1 MNRPTGVVRHRDV
14 HVESLTRSTPGH
26 NVRLDI
32 EGLRA
37 IAIGTVLAFH
47 AGLPW
52 VSGGY
57 VGVDVFF
64 VLSGFLITGILV
76 REVNQSGRVR
86 LGRFWAR
93 RARRL
98 LPASALVLAFS
109 VLVTWVWL
117 PLTQRQPFGLD
128 IVSSALYVVNWR
140 LAARSVDYQAEDIVA
155 SPVQHFWSL
164 AVEEQFYVV
173 WPLLILAVAVIFARR
188 RVRGAFLALSTITA
202 VSFAYSVHQAEASPD
217 TAFFVST
224 TRIWELGVGSLLAL
238 AASRVARAPAGVLA
252 AAGWAG
258 LAAIAWAA
266 LRFDGTTTWPGFP
279 ALLPVLGAAGV
290 IASGITPAAAAPG
303 RLLSLRPIVWIGGIS
318 YSLYL
323 WHWPILIAGQAAIDD
338 FRIRH
343 GVALALVAFVPAWLS
358 RRYVED
364 PIRFG
369 PRFRPTH
376 RALGLGAA
384 LTATGVALGL
394 VLAASVSVATTVD
407 RASAEEAE
415 GARAI
420 GDPARA
426 DVVWSDTER
435 VDRMTPLPADAPD
448 DIPAY
453 VGQRPEC
460 QIDFEDVEP
469 SVCAYGDTTSDRVV
483 VLVGSSKIAQWQG
496 AFEAIAEREDWKIV
510 QIFRSGC
517 EFSDAT
523 FVRKNEP
530 WVACREWGRLALQE
544 ILSIDPDLV
553 VTTTQKTMA
562 LPDGSSDVKDLSQQ
576 AMVDGLARHWGAI
589 TDAGIPMAVL
599 LDNPEPP
606 ESIKPVYECVA
617 QNLDDL
623 RQCSF
628 DRKEA
633 IAVSGTPTQLA
644 AAAKVPAVE
653 IIDMADTLCPDRTRC
668 APVIG
673 NVLVYRQGTHI
684 TNTYVLSAQQQLA
697 AALAD
702 VTDGRFGSG

>member
-1 MNRPTGVVRHRDV
+1 MSGSAGGVRHRDV
-14 HVESLTRSTPGH
+14 HMESLARSTPGH
-26 NVRLDI
+26 DVRLDI

-52 VSGGY
+52 VGGGY

-64 VLSGFLITGILV
+64 VLSGFLITGLLV

-109 VLVTWVWL
+109 VFVTWVWL
-117 PLTQRQPFGLD
+117 PLTQRPPFGMD

-164 AVEEQFYVV
+164 AVEEQFYVI
-173 WPLLILAVAVIFARR
+173 WPLLILAVAVVFARR
-188 RVRGAFLALSTITA
+188 RVWGAFLALSTITV
-202 VSFAYSVHQAEASPD
+202 VSFAHSVHQAEASPD

-224 TRIWELGVGSLLAL
+224 TRVWELGVGALLAL
-238 AASRVARAPAGVLA
+238 AATRVVRVPAGFRA
-252 AAGWAG
+252 AAGWIG

-266 LRFDGTTTWPGFP
+266 LRFDGTTSWPGFP

-290 IASGITPAAAAPG
+290 IASGIAPTTAAPG
-303 RLLSLRPIVWIGGIS
+303 RLLAMRPMVWMGGIS

-323 WHWPILIAGQAAIDD
+323 WHWPILVAGQAAIGD

-369 PRFRPTH
+369 PRFRPTR

-384 LTATGVALGL
+384 LTATGVVLGL
-394 VLAASVSVATTVD
+394 SLSASTALTETVKQ
-407 RASAEEAE
+407 ASPREAV

-420 GDPARA
+420 DDPNGAEI
-426 DVVWSDTER
+426 VWSEIGR
-435 VDRMTPLPADAPD
+435 VDRMNPLPADAPN
-448 DIPAY
+448 DIPGY
-453 VGQRPEC
+453 LSEQPNCRIG
-460 QIDFEDVEP
+460 FEDVKP
-469 SVCAYGDTTSDRVV
+469 SVCSFGDTTSDRAV

-496 AFEAIAEREDWKIV
+496 GFEAIAEREGWKII

-517 EFSDAT
+517 DFTDAML
-523 FVRKNEP
+523 VRKGEP
-530 WVACREWGRLALQE
+530 WEACRGWGRAALRE
-544 ILSIDPDLV
+544 ILRIDPDLV
-553 VTTTQKTMA
+553 ITTTQKSSA
-562 LPDGSSDVKDLSQQ
+562 LADGTSDVADRSEQ
-576 AMVDGLARHWGAI
+576 AMVDGLASYWRTI
-589 TDAGIPMAVL
+589 TDAGIPMATL
-599 LDNPEPP
+599 LDNPEPSP
-606 ESIKPVYECVA
+606 RVNPVYECVA
-617 QNLDDL
+617 QHLDDL
-623 RQCSF
+623 TECVF
-628 DRKEA
+628 DRK
-633 IAVSGTPTQLA
+633 SGFAESGGPTQLA

-653 IIDMADTLCPDRTRC
+653 VIDMADVICPDGARC

-684 TNTYVLSAQQQLA
+684 TNTYVLSAQKQLA
-697 AALAD
+697 AALSDA
-702 VTDGRFGSG
+702 TDGRFGSG

>member
-1 MNRPTGVVRHRDV
+1 MSGSTGVRHRDV

-64 VLSGFLITGILV
+64 VLSGFLITGLLV
-76 REVNQSGRVR
+76 REVNQSGRVK

-109 VLVTWVWL
+109 VLVTWIWL
-117 PLTQRQPFGLD
+117 PLTQRPPFGFD

-164 AVEEQFYVV
+164 AVEEQFYVI

-188 RVRGAFLALSTITA
+188 RVRGAFLALSAITA

-238 AASRVARAPAGVLA
+238 AATRVTRTPAGVRA
-252 AAGWAG
+252 AAGWLG
-258 LAAIAWAA
+258 LVAIAWAA
-266 LRFDGTTTWPGFP
+266 LRFDETTTWPGFP
-279 ALLPVLGAAGV
+279 ALLPVLGAAAV
-290 IASGITPAAAAPG
+290 IASGIGPTAGSPG
-303 RLLSLRPIVWIGGIS
+303 RLLELRPMVWVGGIS

-323 WHWPILIAGQAAIDD
+323 WHWPILVAGQAAIGD
-338 FRIRH
+338 FGLRH
-343 GVALALVAFVPAWLS
+343 GVMLTLIAFVPAWLS

-369 PRFRPTH
+369 PRFRPTR

-384 LTATGVALGL
+384 LTVTGVVIGLGL
-394 VLAASVSVATTVD
+394 SASSALTDDVKE
-407 RASAEEAE
+407 ASSREAVGAQALE
-415 GARAI
+415 GPRS
-420 GDPARA
+420 A
-426 DVVWSDTER
+426 DVVWSDTKR
-435 VDRMTPLPADAPD
+435 VDRMRPLPADAPD

-460 QIDFEDVEP
+460 QIGFEDVKP
-469 SVCAYGDTTSDRVV
+469 SVCAYGDTTSDREV

-496 AFEAIAEREDWKIV
+496 AFDAIAKREGWKLV

-523 FVRKNEP
+523 FVRKGEP
-530 WVACREWGRLALQE
+530 WVACREWGGGALQE
-544 ILSIDPDLV
+544 ILSMDPDLV
-553 VTTTQKTMA
+553 ITTTQKTTA
-562 LPDGSSDVKDLSQQ
+562 LPDGSSDAKDLLPQ
-576 AMVDGLARHWGAI
+576 AMVDGLARHWSAI

-606 ESIKPVYECVA
+606 ESVKPVYECVA
-617 QNLDDL
+617 QHLDDL
-623 RQCSF
+623 RRCSF
-628 DRKEA
+628 DRKEG
-633 IAVSGTPTQLA
+633 IAMSGTPTQLA

-653 IIDMADTLCPDRTRC
+653 VIDMADTLCPETRC

-684 TNTYVLSAQQQLA
+684 TNTYVLSAQEQLA
-697 AALAD
+697 TALSD

>member
-1 MNRPTGVVRHRDV
+1 MADV
-14 HVESLTRSTPGH
+14 KHHDIHVESLTRSTPGH
-26 NVRLDI
+26 DVRLDI

-52 VSGGY
+52 VSGGF

-64 VLSGFLITGILV
+64 VLSGFLITGLLV

-117 PLTQRQPFGLD
+117 PLTQRQPFGMD

-155 SPVQHFWSL
+155 SPVQHYWSL
-164 AVEEQFYVV
+164 AIEEQFYVV
-173 WPLLILAVAVIFARR
+173 WPLLILAVAVVFARR
-188 RVRGAFLALSTITA
+188 RVRGAFLALSTVTV
-202 VSFAYSVHQAEASPD
+202 VSFAYSVHQSEASPD

-224 TRIWELGVGSLLAL
+224 TRIWELGVGALLAL
-238 AASRVARAPAGVLA
+238 AATRVARAPVVIRA
-252 AAGWAG
+252 AAGWVG

-266 LRFDGTTTWPGFP
+266 LRFDGTTSWPGIP

-290 IASGITPAAAAPG
+290 IASGIGSTAGAPG
-303 RLLSLRPIVWIGGIS
+303 RLLETRPMVWIGGIS

-323 WHWPILIAGQAAIDD
+323 WHWPILVAGQAAIGD
-338 FRIRH
+338 FRLRH
-343 GVALALVAFVPAWLS
+343 GIALTLVAFVPAWLS

-369 PRFRPTH
+369 PRFRPTS

-384 LTATGVALGL
+384 LTAAGVVIGLGL
-394 VLAASVSVATTVD
+394 SASSALTNDVKE
-407 RASAEEAE
+407 ASPQEAP
-415 GARAI
+415 GARALE
-420 GDPARA
+420 DPSSA
-426 DVVWSDTER
+426 DVVWSDAER

-453 VGQRPEC
+453 VGRRPDC
-460 QIDFEDVEP
+460 QIGFEDVEP

-496 AFEAIAEREDWKIV
+496 AFEAIAKREGWKLV

-523 FVRKNEP
+523 FLRKNEP
-530 WVACREWGRLALQE
+530 WAACRAWGRAALQE

-553 VTTTQKTMA
+553 ITTTQKTMA
-562 LPDGSSDVKDLSQQ
+562 LTDGGSEMTDLSRR
-576 AMVDGLARHWGAI
+576 AMVDGLARHWSAI

-606 ESIKPVYECVA
+606 DAIKPVYECVA
-617 QNLDDL
+617 QHLDDL
-623 RQCSF
+623 RRCSF
-628 DRKEA
+628 DRQEA
-633 IAVSGTPTQLA
+633 IAMSGTPTQLA

-653 IIDMADTLCPDRTRC
+653 IIDMADTLCPDSARC

-684 TNTYVLSAQQQLA
+684 TNTYVLSAQKQLA
-697 AALAD
+697 AALSD
-702 VTDGRFGSG
+702 VSDGRFGSG